1 MSGPAGNYAN
11 ASLRFRYGFQ
21 QSNEKIYI
29 IKAQNCTVGKKSA
42 FFYDLKNSI
51 FAPKLEDFL
60 EYFILKSVKKFN
72 FPAKNRDSGPKI
84 ELTKY
89 WKKVNFDSNFRAKN

>member
-72 FPAKNRDSGPKI
+72 LGLFCDS
-84 ELTKY
+84 L
-89 WKKVNFDSNFRAKN
+89 R